1 MRQYIALGNKL
12 AKMGRRSASA
22 VKTRV
27 SVKTPSYTLYLIKR
41 LNVLDYQERQI
52 TESDSAKYTKKPE
65 FQF

>member
-27 SVKTPSYTLYLIKR
+27 SVKTPSYTLAALWY
-41 LNVLDYQERQI
+41 NSEVNY
-52 TESDSAKYTKKPE
+52 
-65 FQF
+65 